1 MSPVFGTIG
10 LAPTGM
16 RCAEGE
22 QVHQATIYVRHLVEG
37 NIPSRGPDKTT
48 LSLKLNFG
56 VGSITYQELR
66 TELAIGCVRTRG
78 VVTRAGR
85 STIAGGGRDP
95 KSVEF

>member
-37 NIPSRGPDKTT
+37 NIPSRGNRRVGFGTGNLPVSRTNRELGDDFT
-48 LSLKLNFG
+48 LL
-56 VGSITYQELR
+56 
-66 TELAIGCVRTRG
+66 TELVLWRYQFAVWVQPHRGLDQGCR
-78 VVTRAGR
+78 
-85 STIAGGGRDP
+85 
-95 KSVEF
+95 

>member
-37 NIPSRGPDKTT
+37 DIPSRGPDKRANRVRREKVMGRPR
-48 LSLKLNFG
+48 S
-56 VGSITYQELR
+56 VGIEDSMHYMTAYS
-66 TELAIGCVRTRG
+66 GPMYC
-78 VVTRAGR
+78 
-85 STIAGGGRDP
+85 GGLG
-95 KSVEF
+95 KK

>member
-37 NIPSRGPDKTT
+37 DIPSRGPDKRANRVRREKVMVHSESQTRPGT
-48 LSLKLNFG
+48 GSFHPVAIRAAVEATRPLKPL
-56 VGSITYQELR
+56 VQK
-66 TELAIGCVRTRG
+66 
-78 VVTRAGR
+78 VV
-85 STIAGGGRDP
+85 
-95 KSVEF
+95 